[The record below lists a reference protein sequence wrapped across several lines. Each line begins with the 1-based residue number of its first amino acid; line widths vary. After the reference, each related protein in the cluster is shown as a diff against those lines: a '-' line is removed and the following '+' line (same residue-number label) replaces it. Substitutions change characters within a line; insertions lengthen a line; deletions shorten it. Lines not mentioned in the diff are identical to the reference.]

1 MTTTRFLI
9 IFALIIFASC
19 NSKEKA
25 LKIYHLKPN
34 SVSIN
39 TDTLRSYGWYSK
51 TRNDFF
57 AIKKFDATN
66 EKHKIKVDSFV
77 INYIK
82 NDNYLIKNK
91 NARWSLIFFK
101 YGDGITESTK
111 HQFDT
116 DYTIH
121 NLFAFEKRQ
130 IYYAF
135 SSRKEDK
142 KYKYTGYYFKR
153 GDSITNEKRKI
164 IVDYFK
170 NKSH

>member
-1 MTTTRFLI
+1 MATTRFLI
-9 IFALIIFASC
+9 ISLLIIIVSC
-19 NSKEKA
+19 NSKEKDKT

-34 SVSIN
+34 SVSVN

-57 AIKKFDATN
+57 AIKNFDATN

-77 INYIK
+77 VNYIK
-82 NDNYLIKNK
+82 KDSFLTKNK
-91 NARWSLIFFK
+91 NVEWSLFFFK
-101 YGDGITESTK
+101 YGNGITENTK

-121 NLFAFEKRQ
+121 NLFAFKKRVT
-130 IYYAF
+130 A
-135 SSRKEDK
+135 
-142 KYKYTGYYFKR
+142 YTFDTRTSYLGTSYYFKK

-170 NKSH
+170 IKSH